1 MKKMLPLIACIFF
14 TLTVKGQIKVVLKNK
29 QAVKTERVEFTKKA
43 VLMNDYDKPESS
55 IYEVPKTN
63 IEEVIFTDSTHLKG
77 KELEEKVSSKED
89 IARFKATENDS
100 ELPFQ
105 KGLPE
110 RDGRVFIEEVNIL
123 KDSTLKKARIFSV
136 AKDWVSRTFK
146 SSKSVIDYEDKEEG
160 KIVCKGV
167 SKETFKEMLGGH
179 SIVTLDFTLDFTFK
193 DGRYRI
199 QLYNLLPTVTHY
211 AFDGSVNKYMEAN
224 QKIDI
229 DTFNNEFNAKK
240 ETHKRLRKYHLDYI
254 TKITFMVQPVFKSA
268 MEYISK
274 NSVVNKDKD
283 F

>member
-1 MKKMLPLIACIFF
+1 MKKILPLIACLFF
-14 TLTVKGQIKVVLKNK
+14 TLTVKGQIKVTLKNK
-29 QAVKTERVEFTKKA
+29 QTVRARRVEFTKKA
-43 VLMNDYDKPESS
+43 VLMNDYDKPESA
-55 IYEVPKTN
+55 IFEVAKTD
-63 IEEVIFTDSTHLKG
+63 IEEVIFADSTHLKG
-77 KELEEKVSSKED
+77 QGLEEKTSSKDD
-89 IARFKATENDS
+89 IARLKATENDS

-105 KGLPE
+105 TGLTE

-123 KDSTLKKARIFSV
+123 KDSTMKKARIFSV

-160 KIVCKGV
+160 KIVCKGIV
-167 SKETFKEMLGGH
+167 KEKFKEMLGGH
-179 SIVTLDFTLDFTFK
+179 SEITLDFTLDFTFK

-211 AFDGSVNKYMEAN
+211 AFDGSVNKYIEAN
-224 QKIDI
+224 KKVDI

-240 ETHKRLRKYHLDYI
+240 ETHKRLRKYHLEYI
-254 TKITFMVQPVFKSA
+254 AKVTSMVQPVFKNA

-274 NSVVNKDKD
+274 NTIVSKDKD